1 MRLNNMVFDFGYLY
15 CMTMQFDIKDL
26 NQINMSRMRVCFL

>member
-1 MRLNNMVFDFGYLY
+1 MRLNDRVFDFGLYLY

-26 NQINMSRMRVCFL
+26 KLK